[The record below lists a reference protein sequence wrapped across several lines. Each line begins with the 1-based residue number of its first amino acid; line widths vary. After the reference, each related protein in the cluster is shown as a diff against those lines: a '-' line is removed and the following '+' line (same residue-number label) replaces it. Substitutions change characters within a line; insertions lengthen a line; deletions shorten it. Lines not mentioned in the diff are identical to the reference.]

1 MNRLFKISTFLL
13 GVIAIMSLGA
23 CSDDIDPEI
32 TDLSVSR
39 LFSPVDLKVRIVNQ
53 TSARLTWNAVRKASS
68 YDIQVFDNPD
78 EDFSGTPI
86 RDVKGITMAQQPY
99 VITGFD
105 GATTFSV
112 RIKAL
117 GDGIGESLW
126 TSTTFTTDAEQILK
140 PLDVENDLTATSVT
154 LKWPAGEIATKVV
167 FEPGNIEHIVTPTEV
182 EAGEATIS
190 GLVGETEYTATL
202 MNGEKIRGVVT
213 FKTLLDLGGAIQVN
227 PEDDLVAIIEGASA
241 NDVFALMPGE
251 YVVDGNIN
259 INTTVGIVGARSSDK
274 PTIIGANLRMKS
286 GSGLQLKD
294 LIMNGATAP
303 DGNQAIVYDDDLPA
317 GVYGAVTIENCNI
330 SKYVKGIFYVNKVAL
345 IESVTFNGNILFDI
359 ECAGGDFI
367 DFRAGMTK
375 NFVFKNNT
383 AYNSALARDFFRM
396 DAGGST
402 NFPAE
407 NSIITIEN
415 NTFYNV
421 SNTAGKRIAYVR
433 LATHEISFKKN
444 IFAETVALY
453 SNQSTTNVV
462 IFDKNNYFNAPN
474 FLDSEAKVYDVG
486 SSYTTVN
493 PGFANPSKG
502 DFTISHEDLKY
513 DQIGDPRWIK

>member
-78 EDFSGTPI
+78 EDFSGTPV
-86 RDVKGITMAQQPY
+86 RDIKGITMAQQPY

-241 NDVFALMPGE
+241 YDVFALMPGE

-259 INTTVGIVGARSSDK
+259 INTTVGIVGARPSDK

-367 DFRAGMTK
+367 DF
-375 NFVFKNNT
+375 
-383 AYNSALARDFFRM
+383 
-396 DAGGST
+396 
-402 NFPAE
+402 
-407 NSIITIEN
+407 
-415 NTFYNV
+415 
-421 SNTAGKRIAYVR
+421 
-433 LATHEISFKKN
+433 
-444 IFAETVALY
+444 
-453 SNQSTTNVV
+453 
-462 IFDKNNYFNAPN
+462 
-474 FLDSEAKVYDVG
+474 
-486 SSYTTVN
+486 
-493 PGFANPSKG
+493 
-502 DFTISHEDLKY
+502 
-513 DQIGDPRWIK
+513 